1 LHLVQERLALAQ
13 PVEQPCRRAAR
24 LRVPPTVRAVLR
36 LVAQLL
42 VAPRL
47 AVSPSMVSGA
57 GRERAMGV
65 LFSRAPAPFHA
76 PAAAR
81 QVLPAVAVGWAE
93 ALPRV
98 AQHEEPPPA
107 VGVAARLDVAVAAE
121 AVPLGEE
128 VAAVEA
134 PRDVVAV
141 APQGAAVAAAV
152 SLAVLAAEQPSAV
165 APWACRQDLLLPGLA
180 PLRSAPT
187 ARGMALLP
195 IAWPQEL
202 SWQAE
207 LIADLS
213 CALGPGEF

>member
-1 LHLVQERLALAQ
+1 
-13 PVEQPCRRAAR
+13 
-24 LRVPPTVRAVLR
+24 
-36 LVAQLL
+36 
-42 VAPRL
+42 
-47 AVSPSMVSGA
+47 
-57 GRERAMGV
+57 
-65 LFSRAPAPFHA
+65 
-76 PAAAR
+76 
-81 QVLPAVAVGWAE
+81 LPQ
-93 ALPRV
+93 V

-107 VGVAARLDVAVAAE
+107 VEVAARLDVAEAAEAVPLDEGVAAE
-121 AVPLGEE
+121 AVPLDEE

-134 PRDVVAV
+134 QRDVVAV
-141 APQGAAVAAAV
+141 APQGAVVVVAV
-152 SLAVLAAEQPSAV
+152 LLDVLAAEQPSAV
-165 APWACRQDLLLPGLA
+165 APWACRQDLLLPGLV